1 MKRLYAFKNI
11 QQLMASGSKA
21 AHSRAKELAMENNFV
36 TDLTSLVIPND
47 REGGVK
53 VANLGSTASQHQLR
67 GSQPIAQTTSL
78 VFSPPRSWS
87 SRGRTSMMNSPTLSA
102 GVGRM
107 RGRGGGWRGVSN
119 STVTSPDDHQNC
131 SITLYDKEYHSGQ
144 SLVVT
149 RSIPD
154 LSLHNFE
161 DKLVSVKVEGNCRWK
176 IFSGED

>member
-21 AHSRAKELAMENNFV
+21 AHSRAKELAIENNFV

-78 VFSPPRSWS
+78 VFSIGP
-87 SRGRTSMMNSPTLSA
+87 
-102 GVGRM
+102 
-107 RGRGGGWRGVSN
+107 
-119 STVTSPDDHQNC
+119 VTGS
-131 SITLYDKEYHSGQ
+131 
-144 SLVVT
+144 
-149 RSIPD
+149 
-154 LSLHNFE
+154 
-161 DKLVSVKVEGNCRWK
+161 
-176 IFSGED
+176 